1 MLRLQF
7 ISSYDAPFAP
17 STIEGDAFVVL
28 SAVVSE
34 QRNGRKVEPTFRV
47 VIANPGVVG
56 WMPTALKYAILWEQ
70 RAEDPAPVLLAR
82 GRLVPLPTGMSDA
95 TIELTFRCLPP
106 DSDDIL
112 TAAADALRIG
122 EDFDYDPD
130 ADPADRLDAEY
141 YDPLFFGGNASDDP
155 ENVLVARPEIW
166 RWDRASLQL
175 GRTHLVDSD
184 VLHDIGFQGVGAPP
198 SLSVTHPPK
207 PISKLRIIAS
217 WTQAAKGRQSVSE
230 PDAVSTYTWDDFI
243 GSFPQPGASIG
254 SNTGWTLAEA
264 KIENVVDN
272 VPDWLTISGAKF
284 GAASGGQVQ
293 LLSKN
298 VVFRLTAAYDYT
310 QQREEILDLAMPS
323 GLQDLPDEDDQSEHI
338 ESPITLA
345 PLNIDSS
352 TPEWLYEDP
361 ETLEIMQYVVGD
373 EVLAAGRAWTCA
385 TDHEATETFRVRDY
399 DDGPVLWTQREKRAP
414 MSDSR
419 HARFLDL
426 PRGVRAVRH
435 AILRLDRAVLER
447 RQCAETTFE
456 VPWMLAR
463 AITTADSCRIAHHKL
478 PGGEVTGKVT
488 GIDLVI
494 DQGGKRAAQI
504 TMVSIPGSGSVA
516 PTPGPD
522 QFQTGD
528 IVYSTSYR
536 GVREPVDAFALA
548 YQPPRVNFIE
558 NAWPVQHAA
567 AVASGDP
574 VGAIGSLPTRLRLA
588 FAPLR
593 EEDLLTRRMSV
604 TCVAPALPKQI
615 NLRPDLGG
623 P

>member
-7 ISSYDAPFAP
+7 IESHDAPFAP
-17 STIEGDAFVVL
+17 SMVDGDAFAVL
-28 SAVVSE
+28 SAVISE
-34 QRNGRKVEPTFRV
+34 QRNDRKVEPSFRV
-47 VIANPGVVG
+47 VVANPGAVG
-56 WMPTALKYAILWEQ
+56 WMPAALRYADLWEQ
-70 RAEDPAPVLLAR
+70 RAEDPAPVLIAR
-82 GRLVPLPTGMSDA
+82 GRLVPLPTNMADA

-122 EDFDYDPD
+122 EDIDYDPD
-130 ADPADRLDAEY
+130 ADPEDRLDAEY
-141 YDPLFFGGNASDDP
+141 YDPLFFGADASDDP
-155 ENVLVARPEIW
+155 ENVFSARPEIW

-184 VLHDIGFQGVGAPP
+184 VLHDIGYQGVGAAP
-198 SLSVTHPPK
+198 SLSVTNPPK
-207 PISKLRIIAS
+207 PISKIRIIAN
-217 WTQAAKGRQSVSE
+217 WTQAAKGRQTVSE
-230 PDAVSTYTWDDFI
+230 PDSVSTYTWDDFI
-243 GSFPQPGASIG
+243 SSFPQPGASIG

-264 KIENVVDN
+264 KVEAVSNNIPN
-272 VPDWLTISGAKF
+272 LLSISGAKF
-284 GAASGGQVQ
+284 GNASGGQVQ
-293 LLSKN
+293 LLSKT
-298 VVFRLTAAYDYT
+298 VQFRLTAAYDYT
-310 QQREEILDLAMPS
+310 QQREEILDLVMPS
-323 GLQDLPDEDDQSEHI
+323 GLQDLPDEDDQSELI
-338 ESPITLA
+338 ESPITLG

-352 TPEWLYEDP
+352 TAEWAYEDP
-361 ETLEIMQYVVGD
+361 DTLEVIQYVVGD

-385 TDHEATETFRVRDY
+385 TDHEATETFRFRDY
-399 DDGPVLWTQREKRAP
+399 DGGPVLWVQRDKRAP
-414 MSDSR
+414 MGDSR
-419 HARFLDL
+419 HSRFLDL

-435 AILRLDRAVLER
+435 AVLRLDRAVLER

-456 VPWMLAR
+456 VPWMLGR
-463 AITTADSCRIAHHKL
+463 GITTADSCRIAHHKL

-494 DQGGKRAAQI
+494 ESGGKRLANI
-504 TMVSIPGSGSVA
+504 TLASIPGSGA
-516 PTPGPD
+516 INPIPGPD

-536 GVREPVDAFALA
+536 DPSVPVDAFSLA
-548 YQPPRVNFIE
+548 TRPPRIYAIE
-558 NAWPVQHAA
+558 NDWGTQHAA

-574 VGAIGSLPTRLRLA
+574 VGTIGTLPTRLRIA
-588 FAPLR
+588 FTPLR

-615 NLRPDLGG
+615 NLRPDLGE